1 MEICNLTLHE
11 LRDMLKSKK
20 ISSYEATLS
29 CLSRIDDIDGDIG
42 SFLSVF
48 YDDAKD
54 AAKEADKK
62 IASGEIAPLLGI
74 PYALKDN
81 ILTKGITTTCA
92 SLMLKDFVP
101 PYSATVYEKLR
112 SAGAI
117 LLGKLN
123 MDEFAMGSSCE
134 NSAYKITKNPY
145 DTTKI
150 PGGSSGGSATAVA
163 ADESFF
169 TLGTDTGGSIRQPAA
184 FCGCV
189 GLKPTYGSVSRYGLV
204 AFASSLD
211 QIGPMTKDIRDAA
224 IVLDVIAGKDERDST
239 TYSYKAQNYEES
251 LTGNIKNLKV
261 GVPVQYLDGIN
272 EEVYSALEK
281 AVENIKS
288 LGANV
293 KDTNLKMYKY
303 ALPAYYLISSGEAS
317 SNLARFTGVGYG
329 FRADNYSD
337 LGDMYK
343 ESRTQGFGDEVKRRI
358 MLGTYI
364 LSSENYSAYYKKAQ
378 QVRTLIIEEFDKL
391 FEKFD
396 VLVTPA
402 YPTTAA
408 DIGRNITSVEM
419 YRGGNCLVCTNLAGL
434 PSVVLPCGYDNA
446 GLPIG
451 VQIIGKPF
459 SEATILNLAYAL
471 EKTIAKQ
478 KPLISGGAK
487 NV

>member
-1 MEICNLTLHE
+1 MEIYNLSLHE

-29 CLSRIDDIDGDIG
+29 CLSRIDDVDRSIG

-48 YDDAKD
+48 YDDAKKS
-54 AAKEADKK
+54 AIVADKK
-62 IASGEIAPLLGI
+62 IASGETSPLLGV

-81 ILTKGITTTCA
+81 ILTKGIVTTCA

-101 PYSATVYEKLR
+101 PYSATVYEKLM
-112 SAGAI
+112 SAGGI

-123 MDEFAMGSSCE
+123 MDEFAMGSSTE
-134 NSAYKITKNPY
+134 TSAYKTTKNPY
-145 DTTKI
+145 NITKI

-189 GLKPTYGSVSRYGLV
+189 GLKPTYGTISRYGLV

-211 QIGPMTKDIRDAA
+211 QIGPMTKDVKDAA
-224 IVLDVIAGKDERDST
+224 IVLDVIAGKDNRDCT
-239 TYSYKAQNYEES
+239 TYSYKPQSCEES
-251 LTGNIKNLKV
+251 LTGDIKNLKI

-272 EEVYSALEK
+272 EEVYSALTK

-288 LGANV
+288 MGAEV
-293 KDTNLKMYKY
+293 TDTDLKMYKY

-317 SNLARFTGVGYG
+317 SNLARFTGVGFG

-343 ESRTQGFGDEVKRRI
+343 ESRAQGFGDEVKRRI

-378 QVRTLIIEEFDKL
+378 QVRTLIIEEFNKL

-396 VLVTPA
+396 VLITPA
-402 YPTTAA
+402 YPTTAT
-408 DIGRNITSVEM
+408 DLGRNITSIEM

-434 PSVVLPCGYDNA
+434 PSIVLPCGYDNS

-451 VQIIGKPF
+451 IQIIGKPF
-459 SEATILNLAYAL
+459 CESTILNVAYAL
-471 EKTIAKQ
+471 EKTITKQ
-478 KPLISGGAK
+478 KPLISGGVK
-487 NV
+487 